1 MARLQRM
8 AWLKWGATSAL
19 VLLLAGCGL
28 FWPAPDAPMKT
39 VLEKSS
45 CTPDARTLL
54 VMLPGAFSNPDEF
67 VREGFV
73 AAVQER
79 QLAVDILR
87 VDAQV
92 GYYYDMNILDHL
104 RDDVISPAHKH
115 GYTSI
120 WILGISVGG
129 YGGLA
134 YAAAHP
140 GDITGIV
147 ALAPYLG
154 ERTISIDIANA
165 GGLSRW
171 QAPTEMLPGD
181 KGEQRLWRWLQR
193 YGTATGPTDLPKL
206 YLGFGIDD
214 RFAFS
219 DRLLAAMLPDDHV
232 FLTPGGHNWPEWRQL
247 WQDILPILPLPA
259 CLP

>member
-1 MARLQRM
+1 MTRSRRIR
-8 AWLKWGATSAL
+8 LKWGATGAL
-19 VLLLAGCGL
+19 ALLLAGCGL
-28 FWPAPDAPMKT
+28 FWRPPEAPLRT
-39 VLEKSS
+39 VLDKSS
-45 CTPDARTLL
+45 CTPIATTLL
-54 VMLPGAFSNPDEF
+54 VMLPGAYSNPEEF
-67 VREGFV
+67 AREGFV

-79 QLAVDILR
+79 KLAVDVLR

-92 GYYYDMNILDHL
+92 GYYYDTNILTHL
-104 RDDVISPAHKH
+104 RDDVISPARAQ

-129 YGGLA
+129 FGGLS
-134 YAAAHP
+134 YAATHP

-154 ERTISIDIANA
+154 DRTTSIDIANA

-193 YGTATGPTDLPKL
+193 YGTDTGKSDLPKL
-206 YLGFGIDD
+206 YVGFGIDD

-219 DRLLAAMLPDDHV
+219 DRLLAALLPADQV
-232 FLTPGGHNWPEWRQL
+232 FLTPGGHDWPEWRRL
-247 WQDILPILPLPA
+247 WTDMLPILPLPA
-259 CLP
+259 CVP

>member
-1 MARLQRM
+1 MTRARPLASLR
-8 AWLKWGATSAL
+8 WIITGWVAL
-19 VLLLAGCGL
+19 ALAGCGL
-28 FWPAPDAPMKT
+28 FWQSPEAPVKT
-39 VLEKSS
+39 VLDKSS

-54 VMLPGAFSNPDEF
+54 VMLPGAFSTPDEF

-79 QLAVDILR
+79 RLAVDIMR
-87 VDAQV
+87 VDANV
-92 GYYYDMNILDHL
+92 AYYRYDMSILNHL
-104 RDDVISPAHKH
+104 RDDVFSPARAQ

-120 WILGISVGG
+120 WVVGISVGG
-129 YGGLA
+129 FGGLA
-134 YAAAHP
+134 YAATHP

-154 ERTISIDIANA
+154 ERTTSIDIANA

-171 QAPTEMLPGD
+171 QPPTEMLPGD

-193 YGTATGPTDLPKL
+193 YGGSRKNMEPSATSATSGLSGTTELPKL
-206 YLGFGIDD
+206 YLGFGVDD

-219 DRLLAAMLPDDHV
+219 DRLLGPCSPTTM
-232 FLTPGGHNWPEWRQL
+232 FS
-247 WQDILPILPLPA
+247 
-259 CLP
+259 